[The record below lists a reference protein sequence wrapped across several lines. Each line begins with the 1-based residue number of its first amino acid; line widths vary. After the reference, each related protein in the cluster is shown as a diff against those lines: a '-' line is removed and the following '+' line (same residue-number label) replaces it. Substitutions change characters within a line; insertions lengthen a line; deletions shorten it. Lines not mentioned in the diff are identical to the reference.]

1 MRTLIQKPASPRQQ
15 ASSPFVTPS
24 NGRSS
29 SPAHDF
35 KTLPAIP
42 DHSPPIQRKAIIS
55 SPGDSFER
63 EADDVADRVMR
74 MATPGPISLA
84 PAAIQRK
91 CAACEEEEDAAQG
104 VEGEDEEFLQA
115 HQPVIFRKADSNS
128 TTVDAGSAITGHLAG
143 RRGRGESLPE
153 GTRRSMENAFGHDF
167 SRVRIH
173 RDAEAGRISSGLSAR
188 AFTHGSEIYF
198 GDGMFDPEGEAGRRL
213 LAHELTHVVQQ
224 GEASPRQSGQAVA
237 PVAATPASTPSIQR
251 DATWVTSPANEV
263 NNLANS
269 LINGVAVGVTWPTL
283 NGTQFWSHAEV
294 RVPMRAPTLIFE
306 SAASGGVNAR
316 VGTLPDNRGSYNET
330 VLAPGPWSLTV
341 PKATVGTRYP
351 ALTQCTGAGD
361 TTFRAIGMPSDA
373 AMYSANRR
381 HEDHHAADHQAAF
394 EASIG
399 AWDTQLFLA
408 WAIDQT
414 FNGATQA
421 AAEAALYAAMGGTPN
436 QVADRYYDGC
446 QAAVIAFHG
455 TAAGGGVTSANPTA
469 SADCATSSVES
480 TNPS

>member
-1 MRTLIQKPASPRQQ
+1 MRTQLQKPAPPLQQ
-15 ASSPFVTPS
+15 PSSRLVTPS
-24 NGRSS
+24 SGASS
-29 SPAHDF
+29 SQTHDLGRPRS
-35 KTLPAIP
+35 TP
-42 DHSPPIQRKAIIS
+42 PPIQRKAIVS
-55 SPGDSFER
+55 SPDDPFER

-74 MATPGPISLA
+74 MSTPGPISVT

-91 CAACEEEEDAAQG
+91 CSACEDEEKGAQG
-104 VEGEDEEFLQA
+104 VEGEDEEFPPASQ
-115 HQPVIFRKADSNS
+115 QVIFRKADATSS
-128 TTVDAGSAITGHLAG
+128 GVDAGSAVVGHLAG
-143 RRGRGESLPE
+143 RRGRGLSLPE
-153 GTRRSMENAFGHDF
+153 GTRRSMEDAFGHDF

-173 RDAEAGRISSGLSAR
+173 LDAEAGRISSGLGAR

-198 GDGMFDPEGEAGRRL
+198 GEGMYDPEGESGRRL

-224 GEASPRQSGQAVA
+224 GEAPPNRSTRAIA
-237 PVAATPASTPSIQR
+237 PVAATPAATPAIQR
-251 DATWVTSPANEV
+251 DATWAASPASEV

-294 RVPMRAPTLIFE
+294 RVPMRAPTLVFE
-306 SAASGGVNAR
+306 PVATGGVNAR
-316 VGTLPDNRGSYNET
+316 VGTLPVNTGSYNET
-330 VLAPGPWSLTV
+330 VLAPGPWSLVV
-341 PKATVGTRYP
+341 PKATVGARYP
-351 ALTQCTGAGD
+351 ALAQCTGAGD

-373 AMYSANRR
+373 AMFTANRR
-381 HEDHHAADHQAAF
+381 HEDHHATDHQAAF

-399 AWDTQLFLA
+399 AWDTQLLLS

-414 FNGATQA
+414 FHGANQA

-436 QVADRYYDGC
+436 DVADRYFDGC
-446 QAAVIAFHG
+446 QAAVIAYHG

-469 SADCATSSVES
+469 NADCTTSSVES